1 MSAYPD
7 FDRSPFLSALLRTV
21 GRVLFAG
28 DVVRFGSSQ
37 QVNAPGLGFRFGC
50 HVSPQSSRPS
60 GTVDLPPGLCVQP
73 TCADVVSTSRPQGSK
88 ASAPAPA

>member
-1 MSAYPD
+1 MSADPG

-37 QVNAPGLGFRFGC
+37 QVNAPGFGFRFGS

-60 GTVDLPPGLCVQP
+60 GTVDLPPACVSSQP
-73 TCADVVSTSRPQGSK
+73 VLPLST
-88 ASAPAPA
+88 PAGHRERSPPA

>member
-1 MSAYPD
+1 MSVDPD

-21 GRVLFAG
+21 SRVLLAG

-50 HVSPQSSRPS
+50 HVSPQSYRPS

-73 TCADVVSTSRPQGSK
+73 TCAAVVSTSRPSGSK
-88 ASAPAPA
+88 ASPSASA